1 MIKNIRYVFVS
12 IFGII
17 DFFNVIYILKSKIF
31 MDSRRIRNLRNSF
44 DKNIVDKQVDKIF
57 ETGRQFVD
65 GVSGARPGKR
75 RNSDFQGITSKSV
88 KKVGRWVSEK
98 VDLFFDEDNDDWND
112 ENFYDDNSDIKT
124 FSRESNSYES
134 AKQHSKRPLEA
145 ISLRQPKN
153 IHTTE
158 QKKLPY
164 VKDSKDEDWPD
175 EMDFKVERWQRAS
188 EKENNTSRVQSNQQ
202 VQSKSRNLPR
212 SRRRR
217 V

>member
-1 MIKNIRYVFVS
+1 
-12 IFGII
+12 
-17 DFFNVIYILKSKIF
+17 
-31 MDSRRIRNLRNSF
+31 MDSRRIKNLRNSF

-98 VDLFFDEDNDDWND
+98 VDLFFDEDNDDWYD
-112 ENFYDDNSDIKT
+112 EKFYDDNSDIKKFT
-124 FSRESNSYES
+124 RESNSYES
-134 AKQHSKRPLEA
+134 AKPDSKRPLEA

-153 IHTTE
+153 IYATE

-164 VKDSKDEDWPD
+164 VKESKDEDWPD

-188 EKENNTSRVQSNQQ
+188 EKGNNTSRVQSNQQ

>member
-1 MIKNIRYVFVS
+1 M
-12 IFGII
+12 
-17 DFFNVIYILKSKIF
+17 
-31 MDSRRIRNLRNSF
+31 
-44 DKNIVDKQVDKIF
+44 
-57 ETGRQFVD
+57 
-65 GVSGARPGKR
+65 
-75 RNSDFQGITSKSV
+75 
-88 KKVGRWVSEK
+88 
-98 VDLFFDEDNDDWND
+98 DLFFDEDNDDWYDD
-112 ENFYDDNSDIKT
+112 ENFYDDKSDIKT
-124 FSRESNSYES
+124 FTRESNSYKS
-134 AKQHSKRPLEA
+134 AKPHSKRPLEA

-153 IHTTE
+153 LQTTE

-164 VKDSKDEDWPD
+164 VKESKDEDWPD

>member
-1 MIKNIRYVFVS
+1 
-12 IFGII
+12 
-17 DFFNVIYILKSKIF
+17 

-44 DKNIVDKQVDKIF
+44 DRNIVDKQVDRIF

-75 RNSDFQGITSKSV
+75 RNSDFQGITSKSA

-98 VDLFFDEDNDDWND
+98 MDLFFDEDNDDWYD
-112 ENFYDDNSDIKT
+112 EENFDVDNTEIKT
-124 FSRESNSYES
+124 FTKELNTIQSS
-134 AKQHSKRPLEA
+134 KPLSKRPLEA
-145 ISLRQPKN
+145 ISLRQPRN
-153 IHTTE
+153 FQTSE

-164 VKDSKDEDWPD
+164 GKEVNNQDWPD
-175 EMDFKVERWQRAS
+175 ELDFKVERWQRSS
-188 EKENNTSRVQSNQQ
+188 EKDSDIIRDQLNQRGG
-202 VQSKSRNLPR
+202 SKSRNLPR

>member
-1 MIKNIRYVFVS
+1 
-12 IFGII
+12 
-17 DFFNVIYILKSKIF
+17 

-44 DKNIVDKQVDKIF
+44 DRNIVDKQVDKIF

-98 VDLFFDEDNDDWND
+98 VDLFFDEENDDWYNE
-112 ENFYDDNSDIKT
+112 ENFYDDKSEIKNFTRESRSIKT
-124 FSRESNSYES
+124 SRSY
-134 AKQHSKRPLEA
+134 SKRPLEA
-145 ISLRQPKN
+145 LSLRQPKN
-153 IHTTE
+153 LSINE

-164 VKDSKDEDWPD
+164 AKEDTSEVWPNDS
-175 EMDFKVERWQRAS
+175 DFKVDRWQRSFDS
-188 EKENNTSRVQSNQQ
+188 ESDIVGEQEKQRTEV
-202 VQSKSRNLPR
+202 SKGRNLPR

-217 V
+217 I

>member
-1 MIKNIRYVFVS
+1 MN
-12 IFGII
+12 
-17 DFFNVIYILKSKIF
+17 
-31 MDSRRIRNLRNSF
+31 SRRIRNLKNSF
-44 DKNIVDKQVDKIF
+44 DRNIVDKQVDKIF

-98 VDLFFDEDNDDWND
+98 VDLFFDEDNDDW
-112 ENFYDDNSDIKT
+112 YDDDDYYYADNSEIKAY
-124 FSRESNSYES
+124 SRESNIVKSN
-134 AKQHSKRPLEA
+134 KPHLKRPLEA
-145 ISLRQPKN
+145 ISLRQSKN
-153 IHTTE
+153 SQITE

-164 VKDSKDEDWPD
+164 GKENKDEDWPD
-175 EMDFKVERWQRAS
+175 EMDFTVQRWQRSS
-188 EKENNTSRVQSNQQ
+188 EKESDKTRDQLIQRG
-202 VQSKSRNLPR
+202 QSKSRNLPR

>member
-1 MIKNIRYVFVS
+1 
-12 IFGII
+12 
-17 DFFNVIYILKSKIF
+17 

-44 DKNIVDKQVDKIF
+44 DRNIVDKQVDKIF

-88 KKVGRWVSEK
+88 KKVGKWVSEK

-112 ENFYDDNSDIKT
+112 DWNNDNSDIKT
-124 FSRESNSYES
+124 FTRESDSYES
-134 AKQHSKRPLEA
+134 TKPYSKRPLEA

-153 IHTTE
+153 SEKIE

-164 VKDSKDEDWPD
+164 AEESNDEDWPD
-175 EMDFKVERWQRAS
+175 EMDLTAQRWQRS
-188 EKENNTSRVQSNQQ
+188 SGKGIDMPSDQLNQRGQSQ
-202 VQSKSRNLPR
+202 SRNLPR

-217 V
+217 VYFCKFFNS

>member
-1 MIKNIRYVFVS
+1 
-12 IFGII
+12 
-17 DFFNVIYILKSKIF
+17 

-44 DKNIVDKQVDKIF
+44 DRNIVDKQVDKIF

-98 VDLFFDEDNDDWND
+98 VDLFFDEDNDDWYD
-112 ENFYDDNSDIKT
+112 DDNFYDDKSDIKT
-124 FSRESNSYES
+124 FTRESNSYKS
-134 AKQHSKRPLEA
+134 AKPYSKRPLEA

-153 IHTTE
+153 IQTTE

-164 VKDSKDEDWPD
+164 GKESKDEDWPD
-175 EMDFKVERWQRAS
+175 EMDFKVERWQRSS
-188 EKENNTSRVQSNQQ
+188 EKENDMPRDQLNQRG
-202 VQSKSRNLPR
+202 QSKSRNLPR

>member
-1 MIKNIRYVFVS
+1 
-12 IFGII
+12 
-17 DFFNVIYILKSKIF
+17 
-31 MDSRRIRNLRNSF
+31 MDSRRIRNLRNNF
-44 DKNIVDKQVDKIF
+44 DRNIVDKQVDKIF

-98 VDLFFDEDNDDWND
+98 MDLFFDEDHDDWYDN
-112 ENFYDDNSDIKT
+112 NFCDDNSDIKT
-124 FSRESNSYES
+124 FTRESNSYES
-134 AKQHSKRPLEA
+134 TKPHSKRPLEA

-153 IHTTE
+153 LQKTE

-164 VKDSKDEDWPD
+164 GKESKDEVWPD
-175 EMDFKVERWQRAS
+175 EMDFKVERWHRAS
-188 EKENNTSRVQSNQQ
+188 EKENNTSRDQSTYKG
-202 VQSKSRNLPR
+202 QSKSRNLPR

>member
-1 MIKNIRYVFVS
+1 
-12 IFGII
+12 
-17 DFFNVIYILKSKIF
+17 

-65 GVSGARPGKR
+65 GVSGSRPGKR
-75 RNSDFQGITSKSV
+75 RNSDSQGITSKSF

-98 VDLFFDEDNDDWND
+98 VDLFFDEDNDDWSD
-112 ENFYDDNSDIKT
+112 ENFYDDNSDINP
-124 FSRESNSYES
+124 FYRESNSYES
-134 AKQHSKRPLEA
+134 TKPNSKRPLEA
-145 ISLRQPKN
+145 ISLRQSKN
-153 IHTTE
+153 LPTTE

-164 VKDSKDEDWPD
+164 GKESKEDWPD
-175 EMDFKVERWQRAS
+175 EMDFKVERWQRVS
-188 EKENNTSRVQSNQQ
+188 EKENNTLRDQSNQQ

-217 V
+217 RV

>member
-1 MIKNIRYVFVS
+1 
-12 IFGII
+12 
-17 DFFNVIYILKSKIF
+17 

-44 DKNIVDKQVDKIF
+44 DRNIVDKQVDRIF

-75 RNSDFQGITSKSV
+75 RNSDFQGITSKSA

-98 VDLFFDEDNDDWND
+98 VDLFFDEDNDDWYDD
-112 ENFYDDNSDIKT
+112 ENREFKT
-124 FSRESNSYES
+124 FTRESNTIKSSKPY
-134 AKQHSKRPLEA
+134 SKRPLEA

-153 IHTTE
+153 FQTTE

-164 VKDSKDEDWPD
+164 GKEVNNQDWPD
-175 EMDFKVERWQRAS
+175 ELDFKVERWQRSS
-188 EKENNTSRVQSNQQ
+188 EKDSDIIRDQLNQRGG
-202 VQSKSRNLPR
+202 SKSRNLPR

>member
-1 MIKNIRYVFVS
+1 M
-12 IFGII
+12 
-17 DFFNVIYILKSKIF
+17 
-31 MDSRRIRNLRNSF
+31 
-44 DKNIVDKQVDKIF
+44 
-57 ETGRQFVD
+57 
-65 GVSGARPGKR
+65 
-75 RNSDFQGITSKSV
+75 
-88 KKVGRWVSEK
+88 
-98 VDLFFDEDNDDWND
+98 DLFFDEDNDDWND

-124 FSRESNSYES
+124 FSRESNSSES

-164 VKDSKDEDWPD
+164 VRESKDEDWPD
-175 EMDFKVERWQRAS
+175 EIDFKVERWQRAS
-188 EKENNTSRVQSNQQ
+188 EKENNTPR

>member
-1 MIKNIRYVFVS
+1 
-12 IFGII
+12 
-17 DFFNVIYILKSKIF
+17 

-44 DKNIVDKQVDKIF
+44 DRNIVDKQVDKIF
-57 ETGRQFVD
+57 KTGRQFVD

-98 VDLFFDEDNDDWND
+98 VDLFFDEENDDWND
-112 ENFYDDNSDIKT
+112 ENFYDDQSDIKT
-124 FSRESNSYES
+124 FSRESNSYKS
-134 AKQHSKRPLEA
+134 TTQHSKRPLEA
-145 ISLRQPKN
+145 ISLRKPKN
-153 IHTTE
+153 LKTTE

-164 VKDSKDEDWPD
+164 VKESKDEDWPD

-188 EKENNTSRVQSNQQ
+188 EKEINTLRDQSNQQ

-217 V
+217 RV

>member
-1 MIKNIRYVFVS
+1 
-12 IFGII
+12 
-17 DFFNVIYILKSKIF
+17 

-44 DKNIVDKQVDKIF
+44 DRNIVDKQVDKIF

-75 RNSDFQGITSKSV
+75 RNSDSQGITSKSV

-98 VDLFFDEDNDDWND
+98 VDLFFEEDNDDW
-112 ENFYDDNSDIKT
+112 YDDNLYHDDSDIKT
-124 FSRESNSYES
+124 FTRESNSDES
-134 AKQHSKRPLEA
+134 AKPHSKRPLEA
-145 ISLRQPKN
+145 ISLRQQKKL
-153 IHTTE
+153 HTTE

-164 VKDSKDEDWPD
+164 VKKSNDEDWPD
-175 EMDFKVERWQRAS
+175 EMDFKVERWQRNS

>member
-1 MIKNIRYVFVS
+1 
-12 IFGII
+12 
-17 DFFNVIYILKSKIF
+17 
-31 MDSRRIRNLRNSF
+31 MDSRRIKNLRNSF

-98 VDLFFDEDNDDWND
+98 VDLFFDEENDDWND
-112 ENFYDDNSDIKT
+112 ENFNDDQSDMKT
-124 FSRESNSYES
+124 FSRESNFYES
-134 AKQHSKRPLEA
+134 TKPCSKRPLEA

-153 IHTTE
+153 LQTPE

-164 VKDSKDEDWPD
+164 WKESTDENWPD
-175 EMDFKVERWQRAS
+175 EMDFKVERWQRDS
-188 EKENNTSRVQSNQQ
+188 EKENNSSRDQLNQKG
-202 VQSKSRNLPR
+202 QSKSRNLPR

>member
-1 MIKNIRYVFVS
+1 MFTKEVEALSSHN
-12 IFGII
+12 IFG
-17 DFFNVIYILKSKIF
+17 DLKS
-31 MDSRRIRNLRNSF
+31 L
-44 DKNIVDKQVDKIF
+44 
-57 ETGRQFVD
+57 
-65 GVSGARPGKR
+65 
-75 RNSDFQGITSKSV
+75 
-88 KKVGRWVSEK
+88 
-98 VDLFFDEDNDDWND
+98 LFSALTDC
-112 ENFYDDNSDIKT
+112 FYDDIRDIKT

-153 IHTTE
+153 LQTTE

-164 VKDSKDEDWPD
+164 AKENKNDDWPD

-188 EKENNTSRVQSNQQ
+188 EKENNTATDQSNQKDKF
-202 VQSKSRNLPR
+202 KSRNLPK

>member
-1 MIKNIRYVFVS
+1 
-12 IFGII
+12 
-17 DFFNVIYILKSKIF
+17 

-75 RNSDFQGITSKSV
+75 KNSDFQGITSKSV

-98 VDLFFDEDNDDWND
+98 VDLLFDEDNDDWD
-112 ENFYDDNSDIKT
+112 DDDNFYDNNSEIKT
-124 FSRESNSYES
+124 FSRELNTIKSS
-134 AKQHSKRPLEA
+134 KPHSKRPLEA

-153 IHTTE
+153 LQSTE

-164 VKDSKDEDWPD
+164 GKQSNDEAWPD
-175 EMDFKVERWQRAS
+175 EMDFTVQRWQRYS
-188 EKENNTSRVQSNQQ
+188 EKKNDTSRDTFIQRGK
-202 VQSKSRNLPR
+202 SKSRNFPR

>member
-1 MIKNIRYVFVS
+1 
-12 IFGII
+12 
-17 DFFNVIYILKSKIF
+17 

-65 GVSGARPGKR
+65 GVSGA
-75 RNSDFQGITSKSV
+75 SKSV

-153 IHTTE
+153 LQTTE

-164 VKDSKDEDWPD
+164 VRESEDEDWPD

-188 EKENNTSRVQSNQQ
+188 EKEINTSRDQSIQQ

-217 V
+217 RV

>member
-1 MIKNIRYVFVS
+1 
-12 IFGII
+12 
-17 DFFNVIYILKSKIF
+17 
-31 MDSRRIRNLRNSF
+31 MDSRKIRNLRNSF
-44 DKNIVDKQVDKIF
+44 DRNIVDKQVDKIF

-98 VDLFFDEDNDDWND
+98 VDLFFDEDNDDW
-112 ENFYDDNSDIKT
+112 YDDNFYNDDSDFKT
-124 FSRESNSYES
+124 FTRESNSYAS
-134 AKQHSKRPLEA
+134 AKPYSKRPLEA

-153 IHTTE
+153 LLTTE

-164 VKDSKDEDWPD
+164 VKASNDEDWPN
-175 EMDFKVERWQRAS
+175 EMDFKVERWQRDS
-188 EKENNTSRVQSNQQ
+188 EKENTTSRVQTNKQG
-202 VQSKSRNLPR
+202 QSKSRNLPR

>member
-1 MIKNIRYVFVS
+1 
-12 IFGII
+12 
-17 DFFNVIYILKSKIF
+17 

-65 GVSGARPGKR
+65 GVSGTRPGKR
-75 RNSDFQGITSKSV
+75 RNSEFQGITSKSV

-124 FSRESNSYES
+124 FTRELNSFES
-134 AKQHSKRPLEA
+134 DKPYSKRSLEA

-153 IHTTE
+153 LQTTE

-164 VKDSKDEDWPD
+164 VKESKYEDWPD

-188 EKENNTSRVQSNQQ
+188 EKENNISRDQLNQQ
-202 VQSKSRNLPR
+202 GHSKFRNLPR

>member
-1 MIKNIRYVFVS
+1 
-12 IFGII
+12 
-17 DFFNVIYILKSKIF
+17 
-31 MDSRRIRNLRNSF
+31 MDSRKIRNLRNSF
-44 DKNIVDKQVDKIF
+44 DRNIVDKQVDKIF

-98 VDLFFDEDNDDWND
+98 VDLFFDEDNEDWYD
-112 ENFYDDNSDIKT
+112 ENSYEDNNDIKYFT
-124 FSRESNSYES
+124 RESNPYES
-134 AKQHSKRPLEA
+134 AKPHSKRPLEA
-145 ISLRQPKN
+145 ISLRQSK
-153 IHTTE
+153 HLQTTE

-164 VKDSKDEDWPD
+164 VKESKDEDWPD
-175 EMDFKVERWQRAS
+175 AMDFKVERWQRAS
-188 EKENNTSRVQSNQQ
+188 ENENTSSRDQTNKQGQS
-202 VQSKSRNLPR
+202 QSRRLPR